1 MTGSFWHVSGY
12 KDSASRAQKQTKFAV
27 LPRRRLSKR
36 RLVLRKVVQ
45 AECKS
50 KLVYGFAE
58 ARFRES
64 GRQFVP
70 GKDTNESIKALFLLR
85 EISDCSSAC
94 STPCQTCGRLSR
106 AGYILFGWAM
116 LVLGVVGIFVPL
128 LPTTPFLLLAA
139 WAFCRSSPRLY
150 DRLLAHPCLGAYVR
164 NFREYRAIPLHA
176 KIISVTLI
184 WATLLYC
191 IFGVVR
197 AWWWAQ
203 AGLLLLAVGLTWHIL
218 SYATLRRPE

>member
-1 MTGSFWHVSGY
+1 
-12 KDSASRAQKQTKFAV
+12 
-27 LPRRRLSKR
+27 
-36 RLVLRKVVQ
+36 
-45 AECKS
+45 
-50 KLVYGFAE
+50 
-58 ARFRES
+58 
-64 GRQFVP
+64 
-70 GKDTNESIKALFLLR
+70 
-85 EISDCSSAC
+85 
-94 STPCQTCGRLSR
+94 
-106 AGYILFGWAM
+106 M

-164 NFREYRAIPLHA
+164 NFREYRAIPLRA

-203 AGLLLLAVGLTWHIL
+203 GMAVVMMLTVPLLFAFSGKERKAIPVVVFNALLFGFLISAAERYL
-218 SYATLRRPE
+218 

>member
-1 MTGSFWHVSGY
+1 MPEVSVIIPIY
-12 KDSASRAQKQTKFAV
+12 NTAAYLRKALDSAGFENVPILTTDPGDTKGIHPGV
-27 LPRRRLSKR
+27 SML
-36 RLVLRKVVQ
+36 
-45 AECKS
+45 
-50 KLVYGFAE
+50 G
-58 ARFRES
+58 ARS
-64 GRQFVP
+64 V
-70 GKDTNESIKALFLLR
+70 
-85 EISDCSSAC
+85 
-94 STPCQTCGRLSR
+94 
-106 AGYILFGWAM
+106 
-116 LVLGVVGIFVPL
+116 
-128 LPTTPFLLLAA
+128 LLAA